1 MANNYVNSGETIN
14 YVNSSG
20 SAILS
25 GAVVIVGNLIGI
37 ALVDI
42 ANGESG
48 VVALDGVFTVPK
60 VSAAVIGQGESVI
73 FDLSALAFDDNAATP
88 ATGDVSGCCI
98 AVDGAGAGVLTLDIK
113 LNVGVGVVA

>member
-1 MANNYVNSGETIN
+1 MAKNYVDSGETIN
-14 YVNSSG
+14 YANGSG

-25 GAVVIVGNLIGI
+25 GAVVVVGNLIGV

-42 ANGESG
+42 ADTESG
-48 VVALDGVFTVPK
+48 AVALNGVFTVPK

-73 FDLSALAFDDNAATP
+73 FDSSASAFDDNAATP

-98 AVDGAGAGVLTLDIK
+98 AVDGAGSGALTLDIK